1 MKYFLGI
8 DGGGT
13 KTKAIVINE
22 HFNIVFEGKS
32 GPSSI
37 DTVDSNTTFKNISL
51 SIKDFAK
58 ANPNIIFS
66 AVFIGLGGIVF
77 NSDCFRVENLVR
89 QLPQVDQN
97 TIVRARNDMYNALYS
112 SNQFHEGIALICGTG
127 MVAFGLKNKQTH
139 KAGGWGFKEG
149 ELGSGYHLGREAI
162 RHTTRAYD
170 GRLRKTE
177 FAKEIAQTIGFTSS
191 SDIFRVME
199 NYYSNRTLTASLAP
213 IVTTHANL
221 NNPHAKKI
229 CRIATKELAL
239 AIKAV
244 YKKLNF
250 YEVTLVI
257 VGSLGNAPGYFK
269 ARLHEEIRK
278 VSSNI
283 KIIDPVI
290 DPALAA
296 AKAAMF
302 LSEGLL

>member
-1 MKYFLGI
+1 MRYFLGI

-13 KTKAIVINE
+13 KTKAIIINE
-22 HFNIVFEGKS
+22 HFDVVFEGKS

-37 DTVDSNTTFKNISL
+37 DTVDSETTIKNIVL
-51 SIKDFAK
+51 SIQNFVD
-58 ANPNIIFS
+58 ANPNITFT

-77 NSDCFRVENLVR
+77 ESDYIKVENLVR
-89 QLPQVDQN
+89 RLPQVDEN

-127 MVAFGLKNKQTH
+127 MVAFGLKDHKQH
-139 KAGGWGFKEG
+139 KAGGWGYKEG

-170 GRLRKTE
+170 GRLRKTA
-177 FAKEIAQTIGFTSS
+177 FAKEIAQTIDFNNST
-191 SDIFRVME
+191 DIFSTME
-199 NYYSNRTLTASLAP
+199 NFYSNRTLTASLAP
-213 IVTTHANL
+213 IVIKHANL
-221 NNPHAKKI
+221 NNPYAKQI
-229 CRIATKELAL
+229 CRMATKELAL
-239 AIKAV
+239 AIRAV

-250 YEVTLVI
+250 TEVTLVV

-269 ARLHEEIRK
+269 EQLHLEIK
-278 VSSNI
+278 
-283 KIIDPVI
+283 KIDSGISIIEPVI

-296 AKAAMF
+296 AKAAKY